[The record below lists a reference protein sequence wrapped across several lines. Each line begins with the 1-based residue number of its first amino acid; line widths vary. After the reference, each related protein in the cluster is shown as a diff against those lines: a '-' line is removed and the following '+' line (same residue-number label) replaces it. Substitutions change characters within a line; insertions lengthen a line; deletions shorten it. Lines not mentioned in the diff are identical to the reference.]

1 MRCFRGVVFLTLSL
15 ISCTRQ
21 ERSELYSAGGRLR
34 VEKLKIQ
41 TFETAYD
48 RQEFFYDKR
57 LIGYVGS
64 NYLMT
69 EGTDN
74 GHMVLPVRRG
84 KLEKATVVA
93 FGVIKPKY
101 FPWYL
106 YVSPGKFTRAE
117 FEDIVR
123 LTREIMAKQGLIEHQ
138 AYYLAGAVYYDYTR
152 LNENYR
158 HARDKNQVLEI
169 GADGK
174 LWYLPDAAEPAA
186 RRFFGNDD
194 GVKIP
199 VKSYWLGTLKL
210 DDFHDAQGR
219 KFTDVYRVQLV
230 GGM

>member
-1 MRCFRGVVFLTLSL
+1 MRCIGGIVFLAVSL
-15 ISCTRQ
+15 VACTRQ
-21 ERSELYSAGGRLR
+21 ERSQLYSAGGRLS

-57 LIGYVGS
+57 LVGYVGS

-69 EGTDN
+69 EGSDD
-74 GHMVLPVRRG
+74 GHAVLPVRRDKLG
-84 KLEKATVVA
+84 KAAVVT
-93 FGVIKPKY
+93 FGVTKPKY

-106 YVSPGKFTRAE
+106 YVPPGKFTQAE

-138 AYYLAGAVYYDYTR
+138 AYYLAGIVYADYAQLT
-152 LNENYR
+152 EIYR
-158 HARDKNQVLEI
+158 SVRDKQQVLEI

-174 LWYLPDAAEPAA
+174 LWHLPDASERAA
-186 RRFFGNDD
+186 RHFFGSDD
-194 GVKIP
+194 GLKIP
-199 VKSYWLGTLKL
+199 VKSYWLGKLKL
-210 DDFHDAQGR
+210 EDFSDAQGR
-219 KFTDVYRVQLV
+219 KFTDVYRVEYI